1 MWNNMAFLRKALV
14 LAGKVSTGFM
24 FIPILFALRRRKYL
38 NKPLRIFLGY
48 CISNTSINL
57 LHQVFM
63 WATGYFRAF
72 FVPLLNKYHLT
83 DTNFMGILAYANNFA
98 FLGWYF
104 YTVMPHEKTA
114 KGIRW
119 LSSGLFIAA
128 IIDYLF
134 IGDFRDY
141 GVFTPA
147 ASATFCFV
155 LPAIHLW
162 FLYREDGKVP
172 LSKNPYFWI
181 AMGLFLPHLAGFFL
195 YLMGDS
201 IYKEDFPLFVKISI
215 GKISLSIIGQ
225 VLLAIG
231 FYYAR
236 YSKFLP
242 LRSST

>member
-1 MWNNMAFLRKALV
+1 MAFLKKALA
-14 LAGKVSTGFM
+14 LAGKAATGFM
-24 FIPILFALRRRKYL
+24 LIPIFFALRRWKYL
-38 NKPLRIFLGY
+38 NKPLRVFFWY
-48 CISNTSINL
+48 CIVYFLVNL
-57 LHQVFM
+57 THQMFI

-72 FVPLLNKYHLT
+72 FVPLLNTYHIT
-83 DTNFMGILAYANNFA
+83 DTNFMGILAYLTHFA

-104 YTVMPHEKTA
+104 YKVMPHEKIA
-114 KGIRW
+114 KSICW
-119 LSSGLFIAA
+119 LSSSLFIAA

-147 ASATFCFV
+147 ASTIFCFV

-162 FLYREDGKVP
+162 FLYRNDAKVP

-181 AMGLFLPHLAGFFL
+181 ALGLFLPHLVSFFL

-201 IYKEDFPLFVKISI
+201 IYKEDYSLFVKISI
-215 GKISLSIIGQ
+215 VKIILDIIGQ
-225 VLLAIG
+225 VLLAVG

-242 LRSST
+242 LRAK

>member
-1 MWNNMAFLRKALV
+1 MAFLKKALM
-14 LAGKVSTGFM
+14 LAGKVATGFM
-24 FIPILFALRRRKYL
+24 LIPIFFALRKWKYL
-38 NKPLRIFLGY
+38 NKPLKIFLWY
-48 CISNTSINL
+48 CIATFLVSLI
-57 LHQVFM
+57 HQLFI

-72 FVPLLNKYHLT
+72 FVPLLNKYHIT
-83 DTNFMGILAYANNFA
+83 DTNFMGILAYLTNFA

-104 YTVMPHEKTA
+104 YKVMPHEKIA
-114 KGIRW
+114 KGILW

-147 ASATFCFV
+147 ASAIFCFV
-155 LPAIHLW
+155 LPLIHLR
-162 FLYREDGKVP
+162 FLYRYDAKVP

-181 AMGLFLPHLAGFFL
+181 DMGLLIPNLMGFFL
-195 YLMGDS
+195 HFTGNA
-201 IYKEDFPLFVKISI
+201 IYGEDYSLFVKISI
-215 GKISLSIIGQ
+215 VKIILSIIGQ

-242 LRSST
+242 LRAK